1 MIDNNVLIAIIVVLG
16 INYLYGWYIDYT
28 KDVSEVYLNE
38 QSVIDAT
45 RKSDES
51 AIYKS
56 NKLDYSHGLRIGLD
70 IRYNHYKL
78 RNGNLCD
85 VWEVLINSTLREPSK
100 KIVIHNETIKIVELN
115 YMVDKIGNYMKEKE
129 FKKIAINLR
138 NFLACAEVFCILIAC
153 FVNRITV
160 NFYDDIENIED
171 IDLYVVDEQEL
182 AQVKG
187 KKYIL
192 FNSTSENSVHDILE
206 GKRGELLKF
215 QNEYHP
221 DKDKGIAIRFSR
233 KVNHRI
239 LSNIDVA
246 QINIVSGI
254 ASTIKHVPLSRMWG
268 DKDTLLVVQ
277 SKAKTN
283 ENILNDICKI
293 MACFVTNTKVK
304 IINTADWSIIKSH
317 KPTIVSINESDFI
330 ENVQLEEIK
339 PRKNLI
345 KQLQFNQSMKFLSKG
360 KFTTTYNDN
369 LRLVYLQTSIIQKSK
384 LNTLQLNEYRSLL
397 GARII
402 MEYGYPNVVG
412 PLIQTDF
419 YDYRVI
425 ALNNDVNGFGCLS
438 QSIEVKLVNLQN
450 NYGTILIRGYNI
462 GKVLNTMNN
471 ESRPLADNEGFM
483 PIYNVRGKWGN
494 DGCLYI
500 YKA

>member
-1 MIDNNVLIAIIVVLG
+1 MIDNNVLIALIVVLG
-16 INYLYGWYIDYT
+16 INYLYSWYIDST
-28 KDVSEVYLNE
+28 KDVSDVYLNE

-85 VWEVLINSTLREPSK
+85 VWEVLMNSTSREPSK

-115 YMVDKIGNYMKEKE
+115 YMVDKIGNYLNENGV
-129 FKKIAINLR
+129 KKIAINFKNSLV
-138 NFLACAEVFCILIAC
+138 CAEVFSILIAC

-160 NFYDDIENIED
+160 NFYDDIENVKD
-171 IDLYVVDEQEL
+171 IDSYVVDEQEL
-182 AQVKG
+182 PLVEG

-192 FNSTSENSVHDILE
+192 FNSTSKNSVHDILE

-221 DKDKGIAIRFSR
+221 DKDKGTAIRFSR
-233 KVNHRI
+233 KVNHKI
-239 LSNIDVA
+239 LSNIDFA
-246 QINIVSGI
+246 QINLISGI

-283 ENILNDICKI
+283 ENILNEICKI
-293 MACFVTNTKVK
+293 MACFVTNTEVKVT
-304 IINTADWSIIKSH
+304 NAADWSVLKSH
-317 KPTIVSINESDFI
+317 KPTIISINESDFI
-330 ENVQLEEIK
+330 ENVPLEEIK

-345 KQLQFNQSMKFLSKG
+345 KRLQFNQSMKLLSKG

-369 LRLVYLQTSIIQKSK
+369 LRLIYLQKSITEKSK
-384 LNTLQLNEYRSLL
+384 LSTLRLNEYRSML

-402 MEYGYPNVVG
+402 MEYGYPNVAG

-419 YDYRVI
+419 YDYRII
-425 ALNNDVNGFGCLS
+425 ALNTNVNGFGCLS

-462 GKVLNTMNN
+462 GKALNIMND

-483 PIYNVRGKWGN
+483 PIYNIRGKWGN